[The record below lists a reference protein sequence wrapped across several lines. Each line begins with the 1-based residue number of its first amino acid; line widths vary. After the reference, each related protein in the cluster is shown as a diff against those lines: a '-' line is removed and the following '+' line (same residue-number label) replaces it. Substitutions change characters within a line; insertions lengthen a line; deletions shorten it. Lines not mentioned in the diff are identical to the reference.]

1 MLDSV
6 AKTQMQPNPYTI
18 VTLSKS
24 AFINNLREF
33 QKLSP
38 AIAPVLKSN
47 AYGHGLTEVISILKD
62 EKTSF
67 IVVDSYDEALA
78 IRNNGVPNPIL
89 IIGYVQAETI
99 NRAELSNVSFAIT
112 SIEMLLEL
120 HSKVHKQINI
130 HLKIDTGMHR
140 QGISISQVSEAIQ
153 IIKQQTLL
161 IPEGIYSHFSDAN
174 NIDSTYTHTQIEA
187 WNSVVKIFKTNF
199 PEMSYFHIS
208 NSAGHGYTGKIDANV
223 TRPGMG
229 LYGFSGNGKVD
240 SLVNLKP
247 VLELTTMISGI
258 KDIDPGSKIG
268 YNGTFISDTTR
279 RIATIPVGYDTG
291 LDRRLSNKGVVKI
304 GKQFAKIIGII
315 SMNTTIIDI
324 TEIENVQLNTPV
336 IVISRNSCDQNSMMN
351 IAKECNTI
359 VDDIATGIN
368 PFIKRFITE

>member
-18 VTLSKS
+18 VTLSRS

-67 IVVDSYDEALA
+67 IVVDSYDEASA
-78 IRNNGVPNPIL
+78 IRKNEVPNPIL
-89 IIGYVQAETI
+89 IIGYIQAETI
-99 NRAELSNVSFAIT
+99 NCSELSNISFAIT

-120 HSKVHKQINI
+120 RSKVHKKTNI

-140 QGISISQVSEAIQ
+140 QGIFLSQVSGAIQ
-153 IIKQQTLL
+153 IIQQQTLL

-174 NIDSTYTHTQIEA
+174 NSDSAYTHTQIEA

-199 PEMSYFHIS
+199 PKMSYFHIS
-208 NSAGHGYTGKIDANV
+208 NSAGHGYTEKIDANV
-223 TRPGMG
+223 TRAGMG

-247 VLELTTMISGI
+247 VLELSTVISGI
-258 KDIDPGSKIG
+258 KDIDPGSKVG
-268 YNGTFISDTTR
+268 YNGTFISDTTK

-304 GKQFAKIIGII
+304 GNKFAKIIGII
-315 SMNTTIIDI
+315 SMNATIIDI
-324 TEIENVQLNTPV
+324 TEIENVQLNTQV
-336 IVISRNSCDQNSMMN
+336 IVISRNSSDQNSMMN
-351 IAKECNTI
+351 IARECNTI

>member
-18 VTLSKS
+18 VTLSRS
-24 AFINNLREF
+24 AYINNLREF

-47 AYGHGLTEVISILKD
+47 AYGHGLTEVVSMLKD

-67 IVVDSYDEALA
+67 IVVDSYDEASTV
-78 IRNNGVPNPIL
+78 RKNRVPNPIL
-89 IIGYVQAETI
+89 IIGYIQAETI
-99 NRAELSNVSFAIT
+99 NCSELSDISFAIT

-120 HSKVHKQINI
+120 RSKVHKKTNV

-140 QGISISQVSEAIQ
+140 QGISLSQVSEAIQ

-174 NIDSTYTHTQIEA
+174 NTDSAYTHTQIES

-208 NSAGHGYTGKIDANV
+208 NSAGHGYTERIDANV

-240 SLVNLKP
+240 SLVKLKP
-247 VLELTTMISGI
+247 VLELTTVISGI
-258 KDIDPGSKIG
+258 KDIEPGSTVG

-279 RIATIPVGYDTG
+279 RIATVPVGYDTG
-291 LDRRLSNKGVVKI
+291 LDRRLSNKGVVKV
-304 GKQFAKIIGII
+304 GNKFAKIIGII

-324 TEIENVQLNTPV
+324 TEIENIQLNTPV
-336 IVISRNSCDQNSMMN
+336 IVISRNSSDQNSMMN

-368 PFIKRFITE
+368 PFIKRIIID